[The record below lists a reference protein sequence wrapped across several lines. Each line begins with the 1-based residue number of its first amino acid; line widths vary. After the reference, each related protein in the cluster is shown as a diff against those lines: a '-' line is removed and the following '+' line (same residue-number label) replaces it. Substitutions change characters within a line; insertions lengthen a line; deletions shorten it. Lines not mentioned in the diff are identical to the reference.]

1 MNALIYPRTLSLPLH
16 NNLLSKYASNLQILF
31 SLSFTL
37 FSFVGTIW
45 IVSCCFFFRVFTS
58 ISLKKIK
65 RKSFIFSE
73 LILCNDRF
81 DQQGWCKEHG
91 FRTHTTTLLQST
103 SAGKR
108 RNPIVSLGKRDYQR
122 EWIKR
127 KTLND
132 WWIIYNGLCVID
144 GALMTRA
151 TKQTRTHAP
160 WLHVHWFVCQIFICV

>member
-1 MNALIYPRTLSLPLH
+1 MRWSFLERSHFLCTIIYWANTRATCEFFFRFHLRFSPSSER
-16 NNLLSKYASNLQILF
+16 YELF
-31 SLSFTL
+31 L
-37 FSFVGTIW
+37 V
-45 IVSCCFFFRVFTS
+45 VFFRVFTS

-103 SAGKR
+103 RAGKR